1 MANIPI
7 GIQLYTVRDQLAK
20 EPKETLKAVADIGYA
35 GVEGGPPGG
44 MDAQAFL
51 ETLDDLGMTLIGGG
65 CSSAELRE
73 NIEGVAERSK
83 ALGVTRLMTGVGGEL
98 RRLNN
103 DWKRVTELLA
113 EGCANA
119 AEAGLEILYHN
130 HAFEL
135 EGKVAV
141 NGGETTGLDY
151 MLENIPAE
159 HMGAELDTYWIQTG
173 GYDPG
178 AYIRK
183 YAGRLPHLHI
193 KDRAPAPD
201 DAQCPFAEIGHG
213 ILDWDDIFESAEK
226 SGVEWLIVEQDRCV
240 RPPIESARL
249 SFEYLKSRG
258 MV

>member
-7 GIQLYTVRDQLAK
+7 GIQLYTVRDQLAA
-20 EPKETLKAVADIGYA
+20 EPNETLKAVADIGYA

-65 CSSAELRE
+65 CSPTEMRSDIDRL
-73 NIEGVAERSK
+73 AERSK
-83 ALGVTRLMTGVGGEL
+83 ALGVTRLMTGVGGDL

-103 DWKRVTELLA
+103 DWKQVTELLA

-135 EGKVAV
+135 ESGVD
-141 NGGETTGLDY
+141 GQHGLDY

-173 GYDPG
+173 GEDPG

-201 DAQCPFAEIGHG
+201 DAECPFAEVGHG
-213 ILDWDDIFESAEK
+213 ILDWDDIFESAKK

-240 RPPIESARL
+240 RPPIESARM

-258 MV
+258 MAQ